1 MMKQE
6 AIIHI
11 RFLTSA
17 EGGRTSPI
25 SGEKYGC
32 PIMVDGAGFDCR
44 FVLNETTC
52 FELGGSYEIPVNFL
66 NPDLAL
72 KHLQEGTKISLWEG
86 KTIGVGKVIKILDKS
101 YS

>member
-66 NPDLAL
+66 NPDRRHEAGKSHRQPHPPQSPLA
-72 KHLQEGTKISLWEG
+72 TIRSLPPA
-86 KTIGVGKVIKILDKS
+86 
-101 YS
+101 